1 MGILADNTSIF
12 DERILDQW
20 EIPFGEWVDQS
31 VDWVNNNLSHVLDVI
46 RWPFQF
52 LFDNVVQDVLLS
64 VSWVWIVVA
73 FFIVGTLVRGV
84 KVGVMAAAAL
94 TLCGFLGTGYWTAT
108 MESVGLIIVSVFL
121 CAVIG
126 IPLGILCGRVNAV
139 WQVVRPVLDAMQ
151 VIHPF
156 VFMLPVIFFF
166 GFREVPSTMVTMIF
180 ALPPLVRLTN
190 LGIRQVPEDVVEASR
205 SFGAP
210 EFKVLTDVQLP
221 LARPAIMT
229 GLNQTL
235 LLAISMG
242 GIAAIM
248 GAAGLG
254 LLIFRAVSNLDVGLA
269 GSAGLAYFIVAVVL
283 DRISQPEDSDGGSL
297 FSRMRAAWS
306 HRKDPEALLDEPGFA
321 RSVAPKTG
329 AGAYSKLLGPERL
342 GATAVAVGAIV
353 ALVATLLTW
362 SQDSGLISGYA
373 RSDDLDLAGRAFNG
387 INAAGGSFYGIFVL
401 IGAVFA
407 LAAAVW
413 SFAAIS
419 RGSRWL
425 NAAGA
430 ATAGGAIALTALS
443 FTLAQPSDVAT
454 AYSHGPG
461 PYLAVAGGLIVLLGG
476 WYWAWQSPVGELR
489 PVPEGIG
496 WGRLLGGLF
505 AVGLMA
511 ISVYSG
517 WSFDERAETVITP
530 EIQAELDEVRR
541 KADSGEL
548 AANIAAQEIQRIN
561 NTAISGELIVT
572 DGISDE
578 GPGLAFLP
586 LAASVLGLCA
596 LGFASGMS
604 RSRLKAAAD
613 QFRTAESASGREPMM
628 FIGVIGALVSLL
640 WVYPVDRLGPFL
652 LDFRMPAL
660 YRPIGGL
667 GDVLDGWEVKYVG
680 GEWIEALILS
690 AVAIFAIRWAVRT
703 EDLGVK
709 ATRMLSIGVIGLAI
723 FLAVLAWRHGPLA
736 SIYFIAALGIPI
748 LVGLITP
755 TMSSRHQWTWATMTS
770 ALGLG
775 MMSLSAA
782 WVFSVLRVVANAK
795 YFTGIGTFVTFTAGF
810 VLFVSAR
817 GVLGYFGRQKIYGEI
832 SNGEIVLEET
842 SHVPSETAGLEPAE
856 AMARG

>member
-1 MGILADNTSIF
+1 MTVQTEDTSIF

-20 EIPFGEWVDQS
+20 EIPVGQWVDQA
-31 VDWVNNNLSHVLDVI
+31 VDWTNNNLSHVLDVV

-52 LFDNVVQDVLLS
+52 LFDNVVQDILLS

-73 FFIVGTLVRGV
+73 FFVVGTLVRGV

-108 MESVGLIIVSVFL
+108 MESVGLILVSVFL

-126 IPLGILCGRVNAV
+126 IPLGILCGRVNSV

-297 FSRMRAAWS
+297 FGRIRTAWS
-306 HRKDPEALLDEPGFA
+306 HRKDPEALLDTPGFG

-329 AGAYSKLLGPERL
+329 AGAYTALLGKERTS
-342 GATAVAVGAIV
+342 A
-353 ALVATLLTW
+353 ALVAAGGILAVVSVLLPW
-362 SQDSGLISGYA
+362 SNDSGLISGYA
-373 RSDDLDLAGRAFNG
+373 RSDDLDLAGLSFNG
-387 INAAGGSFYGIFVL
+387 LNAAGGSFYGLFVL
-401 IGAVFA
+401 LSALFVLLAVA
-407 LAAAVW
+407 W
-413 SFAAIS
+413 SFVATS
-419 RGSRWL
+419 RGSSWL

-430 ATAGGAIALTALS
+430 TMAGGAMAVTAIS
-443 FTLAQPSDVAT
+443 FVLAQPSDIAA

-461 PYLAVAGGLIVLLGG
+461 PFVAVAGGLIVLVAS
-476 WYWAWQSPVGELR
+476 WVWAWQTPVAELK
-489 PVPEGIG
+489 PLSEGIG
-496 WGRLLGGLF
+496 WGRLFGGMF
-505 AVGLMA
+505 AIVLMA
-511 ISVYSG
+511 MSVFSG
-517 WSFDERAETVITP
+517 WSFDERAETVITA
-530 EIQAELDEVRR
+530 EIQAELDEIRR
-541 KADSGEL
+541 QAEDGEL
-548 AANIAAQEIQRIN
+548 APNLAAQEIQRIN
-561 NTAISGELIVT
+561 NTAISAELIVT
-572 DGISDE
+572 DGIASA
-578 GPGLAFLP
+578 GPGLAFPP
-586 LAASVLGLCA
+586 LFISILGVCA
-596 LGFASGMS
+596 LGLAAGMS
-604 RSRLKAAAD
+604 RSRLKQAVET
-613 QFRTAESASGREPMM
+613 FKTAESSSGREPAMVL
-628 FIGVIGALVSLL
+628 GLVGALISLL

-652 LDFRMPAL
+652 LDFRIPAL
-660 YRPIGGL
+660 YRPVGGL
-667 GDVLDGWEVKYVG
+667 GDVLDDWEVKYLG
-680 GEWIEALILS
+680 GEWLEAFILL
-690 AVAIFAIRWAVRT
+690 AVALFTVRWAV
-703 EDLGVK
+703 K
-709 ATRMLSIGVIGLAI
+709 AEQIPEKASRMFAIGVVGVVV
-723 FLAVLAWRHGPLA
+723 FLAVLAWRHGALA
-736 SIYFIAALGIPI
+736 SFYVVAAVAIPVI
-748 LVGLITP
+748 VGLLTP
-755 TMSSRHQWTWATMTS
+755 TMSSRHQWTWATLS
-770 ALGLG
+770 GALGLG
-775 MMSLSAA
+775 IMGLSAA
-782 WVFSVLRVVANAK
+782 WVFSVLRVANEK
-795 YFTGIGTFVTFTAGF
+795 YFSGIGAFLTFTAGF

-817 GVLGYFGRQKIYGEI
+817 GLLGYFGRQKIYGAI
-832 SNGEIVLEET
+832 TNGASAVGAKLQN
-842 SHVPSETAGLEPAE
+842 TAESAVVEPAE

>member
-1 MGILADNTSIF
+1 MGILAENTSIF
-12 DERILDQW
+12 DEGILDQW
-20 EIPFGEWVDQS
+20 EVPVGQWVDQA

-64 VSWVWIVVA
+64 VSWVWIVLA
-73 FFIVGTLVRGV
+73 FFLVGTLVRGI
-84 KVGVMAAAAL
+84 KVGVMAGSAL
-94 TLCGFLGTGYWTAT
+94 TLCGFLGTGYWQAT

-126 IPLGILCGRVNAV
+126 IPLGILCGRVNSV

-156 VFMLPVIFFF
+156 VFMLPIIFFF

-283 DRISQPEDSDGGSL
+283 DRISQPEDTDGASL
-297 FSRMRAAWS
+297 FGRLRAAWA
-306 HRKDPEALLDEPGFA
+306 HRRDPEALLDRPGFA
-321 RSVAPKTG
+321 RAAAKPGAGSYTALMGSERTG
-329 AGAYSKLLGPERL
+329 A
-342 GATAVAVGAIV
+342 AVVGVGGIA
-353 ALVATLLTW
+353 ALVGVLLTW
-362 SQDSGLISGYA
+362 STDSGLISGYA
-373 RSDDLDLAGRAFNG
+373 RSADLDLAGRSFNG
-387 INAAGGSFYGIFVL
+387 INAAGGSYYGIFVL
-401 IGAVFA
+401 LASLFA
-407 LAAAVW
+407 LLCVGW
-413 SFAAIS
+413 SFAATA
-419 RGSRWL
+419 RGSSWL

-430 ATAGGAIALTALS
+430 TMAGGGALLTALAYI
-443 FTLAQPSDVAT
+443 LVQPSPVAT

-461 PYLAVAGGLIVLLGG
+461 AYVAAIGGLLILAGG
-476 WYWAWQSPVGELR
+476 WYWAWQSPVAQLR
-489 PVPEGIG
+489 PLPEGIA
-496 WGRLLGGLF
+496 WGRLVGGF
-505 AVGLMA
+505 AAIALIA
-511 ISVYSG
+511 ISAYSG

-541 KADSGEL
+541 QADSGEM

-561 NTAISGELIVT
+561 NSAIAAELIVT
-572 DGISDE
+572 DGISSG
-578 GPGLAFLP
+578 GPRLALLPLVLAILGTCTLGLAAGLSRAR
-586 LAASVLGLCA
+586 LRAAVDR
-596 LGFASGMS
+596 F
-604 RSRLKAAAD
+604 KN
-613 QFRTAESASGREPMM
+613 AESASGREPIMVL
-628 FIGVIGALVSLL
+628 GLVSGLIALL
-640 WVYPVDRLGPFL
+640 WVYPVDRLAPFL
-652 LDFRMPAL
+652 LDFRIPAL
-660 YRPIGGL
+660 YRPVGGL
-667 GDVLDGWEVKYVG
+667 GDALGDWEVKYLG
-680 GEWIEALILS
+680 GEWLEALFFLVAAGL
-690 AVAIFAIRWAVRT
+690 AVRWAVRA
-703 EDLGVK
+703 EEMPVK
-709 ATRMLSIGVIGLAI
+709 ANRMAIIGLVGVAI
-723 FLAVLAWRHGPLA
+723 FVAVLAWRHGPLA
-736 SIYFIAALGIPI
+736 SVYLVAALALPI
-748 LVGLITP
+748 IVGMLAP
-755 TMSSRHQWTWATMTS
+755 TMSGRHQWTWATLTG

-775 MMSLSAA
+775 LMAVSAG
-782 WVFSVLRVVANAK
+782 WVFSVLRVANAK
-795 YFTGIGTFVTFTAGF
+795 YFSGIGAMLAFAAGF

-817 GVLGYFGRQKIYGEI
+817 GILGFFGRQKVYGDIANAAEPGVEL
-832 SNGEIVLEET
+832 SEN
-842 SHVPSETAGLEPAE
+842 PSESVGSELAGAS
-856 AMARG
+856 AGS